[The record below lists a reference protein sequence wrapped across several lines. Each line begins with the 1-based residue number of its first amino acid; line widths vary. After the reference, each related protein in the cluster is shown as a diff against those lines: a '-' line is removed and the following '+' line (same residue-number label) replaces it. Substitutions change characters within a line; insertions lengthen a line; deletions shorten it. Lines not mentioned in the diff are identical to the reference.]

1 MEVGEAA
8 EAPFELLEPA
18 DQHARILVAGQSGAG
33 SVDVLLGARSVAQ
46 VQADGC
52 QADVDIGLQPPGPAE
67 QPADATRS
75 RNCCLGPVEVTVMGE
90 DACAGDE
97 GDAARERVIERF
109 LRRQCRRFLRRLPGG

>member
-8 EAPFELLEPA
+8 KAPFELLEPA

-33 SVDVLLGARSVAQ
+33 LVGVLPGARSVAQ

-52 QADVDIGLQPPGPAE
+52 QADVEVGLQPPGAAE
-67 QPADATRS
+67 QVAGATRS

-90 DACAGDE
+90 DACARDE

-109 LRRQCRRFLRRLPGG
+109 LR